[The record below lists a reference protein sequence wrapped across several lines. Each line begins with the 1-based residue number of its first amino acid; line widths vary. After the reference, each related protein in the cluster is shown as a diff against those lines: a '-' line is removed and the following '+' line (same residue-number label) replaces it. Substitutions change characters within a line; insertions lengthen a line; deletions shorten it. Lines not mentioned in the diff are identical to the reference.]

1 MKWKH
6 LFQYHILDRGLD
18 YYNSGHV
25 SIEEISETQI
35 LATVAGSEYYE
46 VCINLKNGEI
56 ASMHCDCPY
65 ADGGSHCKHMAAV
78 LYATAQEYE
87 AISTSPQPK
96 KALAEAIAALP
107 REMLEQ
113 LLLEQGKK
121 NAKLSEHIILIAT
134 KKLPKNYQSVWHAE
148 ISAILESDYS
158 DYMDFDEAYDRFCDL
173 SAYLDEKAEG
183 LRKSGLLWE
192 AFELVDI
199 VYRTITD
206 MEEFDWDTIFDEMM
220 GTCNAW
226 WSKLYDEANIDLRR
240 KMFRWF
246 RQNNGDSESFCESF
260 LADTLI
266 EIFEEPEFA
275 LELLIDV
282 DTALQTDPENNTDS
296 LIGQRITLMEHLGL
310 SGTERLEFLQ
320 GYSNR
325 PYARQLQVDLLISEG
340 QESEA
345 ISLLKESKSMDATQP
360 HLLSGY
366 CRKLILLYQRSKQ
379 TRELREELTHYVL
392 HYTQR
397 DLEYIKLL
405 KDVTPTEEWSGLSSQ
420 LQLSNSTQ
428 SIWDQLLVFD
438 GQWEILMRKIEF
450 SVNTQLLY
458 KYEEALGER
467 FPGRVRDLWLTAAE
481 QFILRANDR
490 GAYRYAAGL
499 LQNAMAYP
507 GGKEKAFTVA
517 STWKTT
523 YPRRTALREELK
535 NVGL

>member
-206 MEEFDWDTIFDEMM
+206 MEEFDWDTIFDEMI

-226 WSKLYDEANIDLRR
+226 WSKLYDLGGSQIDKVVGLLMLG
-240 KMFRWF
+240 KMHKCHQQRDNATT
-246 RQNNGDSESFCESF
+246 RIITTQAIQLITLYGGGICIATPSAIRTHGIYMSIKQNSR
-260 LADTLI
+260 
-266 EIFEEPEFA
+266 
-275 LELLIDV
+275 LLIIPQA
-282 DTALQTDPENNTDS
+282 TCPH
-296 LIGQRITLMEHLGL
+296 I
-310 SGTERLEFLQ
+310 
-320 GYSNR
+320 
-325 PYARQLQVDLLISEG
+325 ISF
-340 QESEA
+340 S
-345 ISLLKESKSMDATQP
+345 
-360 HLLSGY
+360 
-366 CRKLILLYQRSKQ
+366 QRSK
-379 TRELREELTHYVL
+379 
-392 HYTQR
+392 TQC
-397 DLEYIKLL
+397 
-405 KDVTPTEEWSGLSSQ
+405 
-420 LQLSNSTQ
+420 
-428 SIWDQLLVFD
+428 F
-438 GQWEILMRKIEF
+438 
-450 SVNTQLLY
+450 
-458 KYEEALGER
+458 
-467 FPGRVRDLWLTAAE
+467 
-481 QFILRANDR
+481 
-490 GAYRYAAGL
+490 
-499 LQNAMAYP
+499 
-507 GGKEKAFTVA
+507 
-517 STWKTT
+517 
-523 YPRRTALREELK
+523 
-535 NVGL
+535 